1 MSKITELRPQ
11 TGGGSDNPTSDAIII
26 EKVDNGYILRCL
38 QATDNPEVQLE
49 ECRVYTDRAEL
60 MRDVAARL

>member
-11 TGGGSDNPTSDAIII
+11 TGGGDSNPTSDAIII
-26 EKVDNGYILRCL
+26 EKVDNGYILRCI
-38 QATDNPEVQLE
+38 QATENPEIQIE
-49 ECRVYTDRAEL
+49 ECLVYLDRAEL

>member
-11 TGGGSDNPTSDAIII
+11 TGGGNDNPTSDAIII
-26 EKVDNGYILRCL
+26 EKVDNGFILRCL
-38 QATDNPEVQLE
+38 KATENPDIQIE

-60 MRDVAARL
+60 MRDVASRL

>member
-11 TGGGSDNPTSDAIII
+11 AGGGDTNPTSDAVII

-38 QATDNPEVQLE
+38 KATDNPDVQIE
-49 ECRVYTDRAEL
+49 ECRVYTDRSEL